1 MLKDKHGRELNYLRL
16 AVTDKCNLRCR
27 YCMPEEG
34 ISFLPKD
41 HLLSKD
47 ELIRVCRML
56 SDQGVT
62 KVRITG
68 GEPFVRPDMME
79 ILSKIS
85 PWFKS
90 INLTTNA
97 TLIGDH
103 LEALQH
109 LNLGSLNISLDSLN
123 PLSFLAITKRDM
135 FDKVWSNI
143 EKAYD
148 LGIHVK
154 LNMVVMQGIN
164 DHEIPDFLKL
174 AKEMA
179 IDVRFIEAMP
189 FNGYDQNSG
198 LLMNYLEIYEVI
210 QNLYPGIQQR
220 RNVPIKSASIRYEI
234 PDFSGNVGIIPA
246 YSRTLC
252 GNCNRIR
259 ITAQGELMNC
269 LYSSQGYDLLPLLRS
284 DKTDMEI
291 VEVVQNHIQAKP
303 IDGFEAEREGGTD
316 EFRSMTTIGG

>member
-1 MLKDKHGRELNYLRL
+1 MLKDKHDRELNYLRL

-41 HLLSKD
+41 QLLSKE
-47 ELIRVCRML
+47 ELIRLCKML
-56 SDQGVT
+56 SVEGVT

-68 GEPFVRPDMME
+68 GEPFVRPDMMA
-79 ILSKIS
+79 ILKEIS

-97 TLIGDH
+97 TLIGNH
-103 LEALQH
+103 LEELQH

-143 EKAYD
+143 EKAYG

-154 LNMVVMQGIN
+154 LNMVVMRGIN
-164 DHEIPDFLKL
+164 DHEIPDFLDL
-174 AKEMA
+174 VKERA
-179 IDVRFIEAMP
+179 LDVRFIEAMP

-198 LLMNYLEIYEVI
+198 LLMDYLEIFEVI
-210 QNLYPGIQQR
+210 KKLYPGIQQR

-234 PDFSGNVGIIPA
+234 PEFKGNVGIIPA

-269 LYSSQGYDLLPLLRS
+269 LYSNKGYDLLPLLRGDKS
-284 DKTDMEI
+284 DLEI
-291 VEVVQNHIQAKP
+291 IKVVQNHIHAKP
-303 IDGFEAEREGGTD
+303 IDGFAAEREGGT
-316 EFRSMTTIGG
+316 ERRI

>member
-41 HLLSKD
+41 RLLSKD
-47 ELIRVCRML
+47 ELLRLCRLL
-56 SDQGVT
+56 SYEGVT

-79 ILSKIS
+79 ILTEIS

-97 TLIGDH
+97 TLIGDY
-103 LEALQH
+103 LEELQH

-154 LNMVVMQGIN
+154 LNMVVMKGIN
-164 DHEIPDFLKL
+164 DGEIADFLKL
-174 AKEMA
+174 AKTMA

-189 FNGYDQNSG
+189 FNGYDQNNG
-198 LLMNYLEIYEVI
+198 LLMDYLEIYDVI
-210 QNLYPGIQQR
+210 QNLYPDIRQC

-234 PDFSGNVGIIPA
+234 PDFTGNVGIIPA

-269 LYSSQGYDLLPLLRS
+269 LYSSQGHNLLPLLRGDMNDS
-284 DKTDMEI
+284 DI
-291 VEVVQNHIQAKP
+291 IEVMKNHIQAKP
-303 IDGFEAEREGGTD
+303 IDGFTAENEAGNEA
-316 EFRSMTTIGG
+316 FRSMTTIGG

>member
-56 SDQGVT
+56 SDEGVT

-79 ILSKIS
+79 ILSRIS

-109 LNLGSLNISLDSLN
+109 MNLGSLNISLDSLN

-174 AKEMA
+174 AQEMA

-210 QNLYPGIQQR
+210 QNLYPGIRQR
-220 RNVPIKSASIRYEI
+220 RNVPVKSASIRYEI

-284 DKTDMEI
+284 DKTDSEI
-291 VEVVQNHIQAKP
+291 IEVVQNHIQAKP